1 MSVADFPDFQVPQA
15 HATAI
20 ATTGVPLLT
29 VPNTLISAL
38 LQVVAAAGGTL
49 VKTATFTQVG
59 YALQVIVNFPA
70 AATNPF
76 CEVALT
82 WSDPV
87 SGQVYDEAHYFVA
100 GAAGASGFTTLG
112 NGPVRAGQLTVTV
125 TNLDAAQAATVTL
138 EVAQDSCIRTA
149 DRWYWR
155 NATDNGLTVPGFTL
169 AQLPDDEDVLG
180 ILHNLVVPASGS
192 LVVLCGMAPGRS
204 VQLSG
209 TVGTISPSSLQFK
222 VQAVPTSV
230 YTTAGD
236 LLDTTPT
243 TAAWNYQFL
252 MPRAPVI
259 WTITNSSTVAG
270 NVFAMLTA
278 AE

>member
-1 MSVADFPDFQVPQA
+1 MSVADYPDFATPQA

-20 ATTGVPLLT
+20 AGTGVPLLT

-38 LQVVAAAGGTL
+38 LQAVAAAGGTL

-59 YALQVIVNFPA
+59 YAIQVIVNFPA

-76 CEVALT
+76 CEVAFT

-87 SGQVYDEAHYFVA
+87 SGQVYDEAHYFVP
-100 GAAGASGFTTLG
+100 GASGASGFTVLG
-112 NGPVRAGQLTVTV
+112 NGPVRAGQLQVTV
-125 TNLDAAQAATVTL
+125 TNLDAAQIATVSL

-155 NATDNGLTVPGFTL
+155 NATDNGLTVPTFTL
-169 AQLPDDEDVLG
+169 AQLPDDEDVLA
-180 ILHNLVVPASGS
+180 ILHNLVVPASAS
-192 LVVLCGMAPGRS
+192 LVVLCGMAPGRT
-204 VQLSG
+204 VQLAG

-222 VQAVPTSV
+222 VQVVPASV

-243 TAAWNYQFL
+243 AATWGYQFL
-252 MPRAPVI
+252 APRAPLLF
-259 WTITNSSTVAG
+259 TITNSSTTAG